1 MNKTKISKMARRE
14 EIEGYLF
21 ILPWVLGVCV
31 FLITPI
37 ILSVFFS
44 LTDYDYVSKPEFVGL
59 QNYVQALTNDP
70 LVWHTLKIT
79 FIYSAMAVPL
89 ELMLSFGMAI
99 LLNFRGSGIKVF
111 RAIFYLPSILPPV
124 AVSIL
129 WLWIFNP
136 KFGIFNQVLGW
147 VGIDG
152 PAWLF
157 DPEWALPALV
167 IMSLW
172 GFGRGMIIYLA
183 GLQNINSEYYD
194 AVKVDGA
201 SAFRSFFAITLPL
214 MSPVIFF
221 NLIMGIIGSLQAFAQ
236 AYIMTGGGPAR
247 STQFFM
253 LYIYQNAF
261 SFFKAGYA
269 SALGW
274 ILFIIIF
281 IFSLLII
288 RSSSAW
294 VFYEG
299 ELRGRN

>member
-1 MNKTKISKMARRE
+1 MKTTKISKMARRE

-59 QNYVQALTNDP
+59 QNYVQALTKDP
-70 LVWHTLKIT
+70 LVWQTLKIT

-201 SAFRSFFAITLPL
+201 NAFRSFFAITLPL